1 MAKYVYPDIDRK
13 TLRIN
18 FKDYPRNVCLK
29 STFPDGRIIANDNK
43 LEGR

>member
-1 MAKYVYPDIDRK
+1 MAKYVYPNTNK
-13 TLRIN
+13 ETLKIN

-29 STFPDGRIIANDNK
+29 SLSGGYIIANDNL